1 MRQIKRFVSGLNK
14 SQKIVF
20 LSFIIGLILFVSIG
34 IPTFARFKHRN
45 IVTNL
50 VWDGTVAT
58 SYKKGI
64 GTSSD
69 PYIISNGSELA
80 YFSNELANNT
90 YEGLYFSLSDD
101 IVLNNGVFKYDQE
114 QGILYILNG
123 TTYYVEEYTN
133 KYYSD
138 IEKTNEAGSINVF
151 PSLNNFKGY
160 FNGNSYRIYGSYITS
175 ETSEELALFTNMQGS
190 ITDLYVEN
198 SLIYGGK
205 VTAGITSTSTNA
217 TIKNA
222 LFNGYVIGK
231 NSDLS
236 KLSTSNLEDVEI
248 NMSSLETITN
258 LDLSN
263 YIPYEGGEILNTSIT
278 GNYTIS
284 GATENETSISING
297 VTLSNGSFEINLGTT
312 VLNNLS
318 VITRSLDGASLTL
331 SNISYN
337 VNYNYGVSGGITAI
351 ANNTTFEN
359 TVNKGYIYGYSV
371 AGGLIGT
378 MVNTAHIN
386 QSYNTGNVSSNIIGG
401 GLVGTIEKNTT
412 SATLSKDYNNGIITG
427 TKIGGLVGT
436 ITNNTSPILIDKTF
450 DTSDI
455 YTIGTINNT
464 SVNINNSYYVS
475 LVSAIEEDN
484 GIVLGQFNTVT
495 VSDLQIKTN
504 MVNNLFYDEFTD
516 FNNLLINNEDVWV
529 YNDESL
535 PILFIDD
542 INNPIANL
550 HANIYSW
557 DNFSPEISEVK
568 LSSNITFSIEET
580 DELRPI
586 KEIYYYISNS
596 VTPLT
601 LNEIK
606 NIGTW
611 NIYSNIVQI
620 SDEGFYII
628 YAKVIDYNDNI
639 FYINSD
645 LLILDLP
652 GASATINMETRQW
665 TELQSNPEKIYI
677 DGPKEITVTESDTIS
692 GISSIGYYITDTL
705 LSTNDLNNLSDDK
718 WTSYSAEENILINTN
733 GIHIIYIKIMDNF
746 NYASYLSTDY
756 LIFDGYS
763 QNSFTIG
770 RNSSSYIED
779 GNNITDKSS
788 IMMNF
793 TYTSTTELDYSN
805 HTHNL
810 VSNILLPLGSK
821 ITLIDYITNNVYEY
835 VVNTSEDNYGYEE
848 SCPVEDT
855 NCIKKA
861 TYPFTLFKEVG
872 TGSTIKY
879 FGESTYTNNSEV
891 NENFSIIL
899 DLSNTEINVNYSDVS
914 MQIQLNNQS
923 GNTVRPTLNNTIS
936 KFNIYSV
943 IDDQSS
949 SAYLNISTSYTG
961 NPIVLN
967 SDSVTTIPLNS
978 NIVYKYLDTH
988 KIIDTKYE
996 DKETGL
1002 SIKLV
1007 DSNGTSLGSEYL
1019 KNMVFK
1025 IGENVYY
1032 PGKDNIIRINLGSAL
1047 QDYTKELKVT
1057 TYDNNSNLAYG
1068 TYYLKIT
1075 NYVAFDGYYSNEIN
1089 TNEII
1094 IPVTVT
1100 NTNLNN
1106 IEYGF
1111 DVNMNSEDRIISK
1124 TNTTVDVELNIEQN
1138 GLLSDPNIRVS
1149 LYKKDLLTAYNQN
1162 YSIVNL
1168 ASYVTN
1174 TLVSASD
1181 NVYYLS
1187 TDPNQYNQFIITL
1200 ITSNFENTGY
1210 KYVFELY
1217 DGNKKIGTID
1227 KYFIVK

>member
-1 MRQIKRFVSGLNK
+1 MRQIKRFVSGLEK
-14 SQKIVF
+14 LQKIVF

-34 IPTFARFKHRN
+34 IPSFARFKHRN
-45 IVTNL
+45 IVINS
-50 VWDGTVAT
+50 VWNGTVAS

-64 GTSSD
+64 GTASD

-80 YFSNELANNT
+80 YFSNELSNNT

-101 IVLNNGVFKYDQE
+101 IVLNDGIFKYDQA

-138 IEKTNEAGSINVF
+138 IEKTNEVGSINVF
-151 PSLNNFKGY
+151 PSLNNFKGS

-175 ETSEELALFTNMQGS
+175 DTNQELALFTNMQGN
-190 ITDLYVEN
+190 INDLYVEN
-198 SLIYGGK
+198 SLVYGGK
-205 VTAGITSTSTNA
+205 VSAGIASSTTNS
-217 TIKNA
+217 TIKNT
-222 LFNGYVIGK
+222 LFSGYVIGK
-231 NSDLS
+231 NSDLNKS
-236 KLSTSNLEDVEI
+236 STVNLNNTEI
-248 NMSSLETITN
+248 NMDELETITN

-278 GNYTIS
+278 GSYSIS
-284 GATENETSISING
+284 GANENETTISING
-297 VTLSNGSFEINLGTT
+297 EVVSNGTFEINLGNT
-312 VLNNLS
+312 VLNNIS
-318 VITRSLDGASLTL
+318 VSTRSLEGATLTL

-337 VNYNYGVSGGITAI
+337 INYNYGVSGGITAI

-359 TVNKGYIYGYSV
+359 TINKGNIYGYSV

-378 MVNTAHIN
+378 MVNAASIN
-386 QSYNTGNVSSNIIGG
+386 QSYNTGNVSSNIICG
-401 GLVGTIEKNTT
+401 GLVGTIEKNKSNVTF
-412 SATLSKDYNNGIITG
+412 SKTYNSGVVTG
-427 TKIGGLVGT
+427 TKIGGLIGI
-436 ITNNTSPILIDKTF
+436 ITNNTSTILIDKTF

-464 SVNINNSYYVS
+464 IVNINNSYYVS
-475 LVSAIEEDN
+475 LLPNVENNN
-484 GIVLGQFNTVT
+484 GIVTGQFNTVT
-495 VSDLQIKTN
+495 VSDLQIKSN
-504 MVNNLFYDEFTD
+504 MINNLFYDEFAD
-516 FNNLLINNEDVWV
+516 FNNLLINSEDVWV
-529 YNDESL
+529 YNIDSL
-535 PILFIDD
+535 PIIFIDD
-542 INNPIANL
+542 INNSIANL

-557 DNFSPEISEVK
+557 DNFSAEVSDVK
-568 LSSNITFSIEET
+568 LSTNITFSIEET

-586 KEIYYYISNS
+586 KEAYYYISS
-596 VTPLT
+596 SATPLT
-601 LNEIK
+601 LNEIN
-606 NIGTW
+606 NISTW
-611 NIYSNIVQI
+611 NTYSNIGQI

-628 YAKVIDYNDNI
+628 YAKVIDYNDNV

-652 GASATINMETRQW
+652 GASATINMETKQW
-665 TELQSNPEKIYI
+665 TELQTNPDKLYI
-677 DGPKEITVTESDTIS
+677 DGPKKIDVTESDTIS
-692 GISSIGYYITDTL
+692 GISSIEYYITDRL
-705 LSTNDLNNLSDDK
+705 LNESDLNNLSNDK
-718 WTSYSAEENILINTN
+718 WTSYSEEEDILINTN
-733 GIHIIYIKIMDNF
+733 GIHIIYIKIIDNF

-756 LIFDGYS
+756 LIYDGYA
-763 QNSFTIG
+763 QNNLTIG
-770 RNSSSYIED
+770 RNSSNYIED
-779 GNNITDKSS
+779 SNYITDKST
-788 IMMNF
+788 IMLNF
-793 TYTSTTELDYSN
+793 TYTSLTEIDYSN

-835 VVNTSEDNYGYEE
+835 VINTSEDNYGYEE
-848 SCPVEDT
+848 SCAVEDT

-872 TGSTIKY
+872 TGSTNKY
-879 FGESTYTNNSEV
+879 FGESTYTNSNEV

-899 DLSNTEINVNYSDVS
+899 DLSNTEINVNYSDVI
-914 MQIQLNNQS
+914 MQLELHNQS
-923 GNTVRPTLNNTIS
+923 GNNVRPTLNNTTS

-943 IDDQSS
+943 INSESS
-949 SAYLNISTSYTG
+949 SAYLNITTSYTG
-961 NPIVLN
+961 ETIVLN
-967 SDSVTTIPLNS
+967 SDSETTIPLTS
-978 NIVYKYLDTH
+978 NIVYNYLDSN
-988 KIIDTKYE
+988 KIIDTRYE

-1002 SIKLV
+1002 AIKLV

-1025 IGENVYY
+1025 IGESVYY

-1047 QDYTKELKVT
+1047 VDYNKELKVT
-1057 TYDNNSNLAYG
+1057 TYDNNSNLVYG

-1075 NYVAFDGYYSNEIN
+1075 NYVAFDGYYSTEINANEIV
-1089 TNEII
+1089 

-1111 DVNMNSEDRIISK
+1111 DVNINSEDRIISK
-1124 TNTTVDVELNIEQN
+1124 TNTTVDVELNTMQN
-1138 GLLSDPNIRVS
+1138 GLLNDPNIRIS

-1168 ASYVTN
+1168 ANYVTN
-1174 TLVSASD
+1174 ALESASD

-1187 TDPNQYNQFIITL
+1187 TNPNQYNQFILTL
-1200 ITSNFENTGY
+1200 VTNNFENTGY